1 MVCNGAMTDASEQTK
16 ALWVEY
22 AETTDPDIR
31 ETLILKYVPLV
42 RYVASRVGAGAPS
55 HVEHQDL
62 VQYGIFGLINAI
74 DRFDLAHGVKFET
87 YAVTRIRGAII
98 DELRT
103 LDWVPR
109 SVRSQTRQLDRAKE
123 ALQTE
128 LSRLPT
134 DEEIA
139 DRLEV
144 AVEQVWM
151 MRAEASASGS
161 LTSLQ
166 ELHSYVDAGGSDD
179 FEVEPADMT
188 VDDPVLQVELGRTM
202 TLVAEAISMLP
213 DNERTV
219 AALYYRENMKL
230 AEIGTLLGVTQTRV
244 CSVYTSAA
252 QLIRHRLAAVG

>member
-1 MVCNGAMTDASEQTK
+1 MSEEAVK
-16 ALWVEY
+16 ALWAEY
-22 AETTDPDIR
+22 AESRDPSLR

-109 SVRSQTRQLDRAKE
+109 SVRSQTRQLDRARE
-123 ALQTE
+123 SLQSALNRE
-128 LSRLPT
+128 PT
-134 DEEIA
+134 DEELA
-139 DRLEV
+139 GELEV
-144 AVEQVWM
+144 PIEQVWM
-151 MRAEASASGS
+151 MRAEASAAGSVGS
-161 LTSLQ
+161 LNEVDSWP
-166 ELHSYVDAGGSDD
+166 EGEEGREIEPVDAT
-179 FEVEPADMT
+179 A
-188 VDDPVLQVELGRTM
+188 DDPVLQVEMERTIE
-202 TLVAEAISMLP
+202 LIAEAIALLP
-213 DNERTV
+213 EKEKIV
-219 AALYYRENMKL
+219 ACLYYREGLKL
-230 AEIGTLLGVTQTRV
+230 AEIGKLLGVTQTRV

-252 QLIRHRLAAVG
+252 QMIRHRLAAVG